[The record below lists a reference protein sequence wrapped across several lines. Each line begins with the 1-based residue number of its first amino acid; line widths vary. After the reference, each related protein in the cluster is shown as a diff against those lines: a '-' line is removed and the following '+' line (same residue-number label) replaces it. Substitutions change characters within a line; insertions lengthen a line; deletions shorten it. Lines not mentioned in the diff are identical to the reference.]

1 MGNLDARRDWGFAGD
16 YVRAM
21 WMMLQT
27 DTPDD
32 FVIAT
37 GETYSIEQFLDVAFE
52 HVNLDWHDY
61 VVQDPRFMRPA
72 EVDLLVGD
80 PSKAGKKLGWE
91 PAVTFKEL
99 VQMMVDA
106 DIALLKAGETPM

>member
-1 MGNLDARRDWGFAGD
+1 AGD

-21 WMMLQT
+21 WLMLQQ
-27 DTPDD
+27 DRPED

-37 GETYSIEQFLDVAFE
+37 GETWSVEDFVRTAFE
-52 HVNLDWHDY
+52 YVDLDWHDY

-80 PSKAGKKLGWE
+80 PSKAGKQLGWE
-91 PAVTFKEL
+91 PLVSFSEL
-99 VQMMVDA
+99 VQMMIDA
-106 DIALLKAGETPM
+106 DMDLIKSGKTPM